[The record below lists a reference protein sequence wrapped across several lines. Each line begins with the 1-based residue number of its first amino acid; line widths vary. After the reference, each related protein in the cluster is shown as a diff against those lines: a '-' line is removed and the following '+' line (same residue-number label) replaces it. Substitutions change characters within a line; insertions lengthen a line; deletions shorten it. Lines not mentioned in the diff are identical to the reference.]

1 MRLIIDIGNTLL
13 KYAVFHQN
21 KIIDLRFDQALSLKI
36 VDSIYRKYPGITSAF
51 IASVRKDNQQ
61 YHEIFSGKFS
71 FLEFNNSTLLPIT
84 NRYNTPET
92 LGKDRLAAAIGA
104 SAIFPKKNV
113 LSVDAGTCITYDLIN
128 KNAEYLGGGISAG
141 IRMRYNALHSFTGN
155 LPLVKPEFE
164 KEINLI
170 GKSTEESIQSGVQ
183 NAVLAE
189 VDAVINQYKD
199 QFEDLKII
207 VTGGDYK
214 YFDKYLKNNIFASPN
229 LVLIGLKKILDFNE
243 NK

>member
-1 MRLIIDIGNTLL
+1 
-13 KYAVFHQN
+13 
-21 KIIDLRFDQALSLKI
+21 
-36 VDSIYRKYPGITSAF
+36 
-51 IASVRKDNQQ
+51 
-61 YHEIFSGKFS
+61 
-71 FLEFNNSTLLPIT
+71 
-84 NRYNTPET
+84 
-92 LGKDRLAAAIGA
+92 
-104 SAIFPKKNV
+104 
-113 LSVDAGTCITYDLIN
+113 
-128 KNAEYLGGGISAG
+128 
-141 IRMRYNALHSFTGN
+141 MRYKALPSVTGN

-199 QFEDLKII
+199 QFEELKII